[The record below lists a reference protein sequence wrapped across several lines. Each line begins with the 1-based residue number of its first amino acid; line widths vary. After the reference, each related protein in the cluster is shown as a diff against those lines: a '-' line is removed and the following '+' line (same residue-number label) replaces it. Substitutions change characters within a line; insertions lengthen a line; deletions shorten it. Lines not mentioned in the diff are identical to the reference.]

1 MARESTMLIAA
12 LLVAGCFSMVVA
24 DQQFGDITVSDTAAS
39 YNAVSEQVCAIFD
52 AMDFEPYD
60 WAKVLNVYTQDVLMG
75 GKITSLEELATEG
88 SAVFTGKTPE
98 VYNEFATYFDDTE
111 WINTG
116 TLMGIEGEFAV
127 RESDGAREELVQKY
141 PRDVLGTTL
150 VLGMF
155 QTAIDEYKDGD
166 TDAALEDIYAAWVL
180 FYGYTPDGQG
190 CAPYGTAESR
200 ARNFGFEP
208 SDVVESTVAAFT
220 AAIDALT
227 GDSDDAESILED
239 SYMAIEMGFLKTYMR
254 AAIRYANKMDGDAE
268 ADDGLNLRVNQLEG
282 YAFANAILPYAA
294 TFDEEA
300 AANIAAAFEPTMYAP
315 VGEDNSVDLSAYTE
329 TLPVVLENVEAIMAA
344 AGVDDDAFGVLSS

>member
-60 WAKVLNVYTQDVLMG
+60 WAKVKTIYEQKLLMG
-75 GKITSLEELATEG
+75 GKIASLQDLAEEG
-88 SAVFTGKTPE
+88 SAVFTGETPD
-98 VYNEFATYFDDTE
+98 VWTEFATYFNDTE

-116 TLMGIEGEFAV
+116 TLMGIDGADE
-127 RESDGAREELVQKY
+127 ESDGAREELVQKY
-141 PRDVLGTTL
+141 PRDVLGTSL

-315 VGEDNSVDLSAYTE
+315 APDGSVDLSAYTE
-329 TLPVVLENVEAIMAA
+329 TLPVVLENVEAIIAA
-344 AGVDDDAFGVLSS
+344 AGITDQEFGELES

>member
-39 YNAVSEQVCAIFD
+39 YDAVSEQVCAIFD

-141 PRDVLGTTL
+141 PRDVLGTSL

-180 FYGYTPDGQG
+180 FYGFTPDGQG
-190 CAPYGTAESR
+190 CAPYGTAVSR
-200 ARNFGFEP
+200 AGNFGFDP

-315 VGEDNSVDLSAYTE
+315 APDGSVDLSAYTE
-329 TLPVVLENVEAIMAA
+329 TLPVVLENVEAIIAA
-344 AGVDDDAFGVLSS
+344 AGITDQEFGELES

>member
-39 YNAVSEQVCAIFD
+39 FDAVSEQVCRIFD

-60 WAKVLNVYTQDVLMG
+60 WAKVKTIYEQKLLMG
-75 GKITSLEELATEG
+75 GKIASLQDLAEEG
-88 SAVFTGKTPE
+88 SAVFTGETPD
-98 VYNEFATYFDDTE
+98 VWTEFATYFNDTE

-116 TLMGIEGEFAV
+116 TLMGIDGADE
-127 RESDGAREELVQKY
+127 ESDGAREELVQKY
-141 PRDVLGTTL
+141 PRDVLGTSL

-180 FYGYTPDGQG
+180 FYGFTPDGQG
-190 CAPYGTAESR
+190 CAPYGTAVSR
-200 ARNFGFEP
+200 AGNFGFDP

>member
-1 MARESTMLIAA
+1 MGPKRCVGNISCSWNVPNCDRRVQRWRHRCCIGGHLRRMGFVLRLYAR
-12 LLVAGCFSMVVA
+12 
-24 DQQFGDITVSDTAAS
+24 
-39 YNAVSEQVCAIFD
+39 
-52 AMDFEPYD
+52 
-60 WAKVLNVYTQDVLMG
+60 W
-75 GKITSLEELATEG
+75 
-88 SAVFTGKTPE
+88 TGMR
-98 VYNEFATYFDDTE
+98 
-111 WINTG
+111 
-116 TLMGIEGEFAV
+116 TLWYSCKQRG
-127 RESDGAREELVQKY
+127 
-141 PRDVLGTTL
+141 
-150 VLGMF
+150 
-155 QTAIDEYKDGD
+155 
-166 TDAALEDIYAAWVL
+166 
-180 FYGYTPDGQG
+180 
-190 CAPYGTAESR
+190 
-200 ARNFGFEP
+200 NFGFDP

-254 AAIRYANKMDGDAE
+254 AAIRYANKMDSDAE

>member
-1 MARESTMLIAA
+1 
-12 LLVAGCFSMVVA
+12 MVVA